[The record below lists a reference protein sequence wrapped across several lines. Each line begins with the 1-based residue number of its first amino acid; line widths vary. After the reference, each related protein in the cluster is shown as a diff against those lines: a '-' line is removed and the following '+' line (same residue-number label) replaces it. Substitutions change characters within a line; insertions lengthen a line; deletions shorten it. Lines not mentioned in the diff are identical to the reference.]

1 VNKIETK
8 QLLDEIAA
16 IDNRQVTPEVVEA
29 WHAIIKHIPLE
40 IAQEAHRIARRNE
53 QINRLEPKHILG
65 RAQEAAYSL
74 DRQKPKVD
82 YERPI
87 EIAPQPI
94 CREHKKKIMTCDLCC
109 AKLAPMA
116 DKPAAEILAFAKKFV
131 YA

>member
-1 VNKIETK
+1 MNKIETK

-16 IDNRQVTPEVVEA
+16 IDNRQVTPEVIEA

-53 QINRLEPKHILG
+53 QISRLEPKHILG

-87 EIAPQPI
+87 DVAPQPI
-94 CREHKKKIMTCDLCC
+94 CREHKKKIMTCDPCC
-109 AKLAPMA
+109 RKLSRLA
-116 DKPAAEILAFAKKFV
+116 DRPAAEILAYAKQNV